1 MRFDAHKILMLAALL
16 AGASATSA
24 TWAQPAAKMS
34 TKPIPTSAIPMPALR
49 SRAEQIYSEVREALA
64 QQNYERFMELTL
76 PAGSGKPPPKAVF
89 DQIAL
94 RLMDDYP
101 VLESLTFARIER
113 SGDWIGYYAENRIAD
128 PKRTFIYFFRFKRV
142 DNDLKMSGR
151 IVIKDIPQ
159 VKEQFR
165 TTDEIALNPIFRLPG
180 QKGYQGKD

>member
-1 MRFDAHKILMLAALL
+1 MRFEAHKILMLAALL

-24 TWAQPAAKMS
+24 AWAQPAAKMS

-49 SRAEQIYSEVREALA
+49 SRAEQIYSEVREARA

-113 SGDWIGYYAENRIAD
+113 SGDWIGY
-128 PKRTFIYFFRFKRV
+128 
-142 DNDLKMSGR
+142 
-151 IVIKDIPQ
+151 
-159 VKEQFR
+159 
-165 TTDEIALNPIFRLPG
+165 
-180 QKGYQGKD
+180 